1 MKLTPYLNELINSRI
16 TLTPKEIAIVEE
28 FIEKKST
35 PVKPEH
41 LNHHKCVSVSRRTR
55 TDCPTTIP
63 VSVVCFR

>member
-35 PVKPEH
+35 PVKTEH
-41 LNHHKCVSVSRRTR
+41 LNHYKCLSAIRSHL
-55 TDCPTTIP
+55 
-63 VSVVCFR
+63 